1 MAVIVL
7 SRYAMSQIRPKTA
20 PQVVGKNIAAR
31 RRVLELTQQ
40 ELGEAI
46 GYSRRQVGR
55 IERGEVSLPT
65 ELLPAIGQIL
75 KLNNPLVLTREDVFE
90 QWL

>member
-1 MAVIVL
+1 MALLVL
-7 SRYAMSQIRPKTA
+7 IRYAMSQVRPKTA
-20 PQVVGKNIAAR
+20 PQIVGNNISTR
-31 RRVLELTQQ
+31 RKSLGITQEVLAL
-40 ELGEAI
+40 AI

-65 ELLPAIGQIL
+65 ELLPAIGQVL